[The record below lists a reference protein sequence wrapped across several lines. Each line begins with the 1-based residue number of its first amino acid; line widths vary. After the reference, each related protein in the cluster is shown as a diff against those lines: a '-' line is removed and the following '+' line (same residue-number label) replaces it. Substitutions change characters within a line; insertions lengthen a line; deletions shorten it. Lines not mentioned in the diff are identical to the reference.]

1 MITLRGREKP
11 SGRKE
16 AFAMTTK
23 YIMTGSYK
31 GTDLFDYREFDSF
44 DDALFFSENH
54 ANEYND
60 DFYIEEITQEA

>member
-1 MITLRGREKP
+1 
-11 SGRKE
+11 
-16 AFAMTTK
+16 MTTK